1 MKEKTNYQPLFLRAA
16 MLLFLKVTAATA
28 WAGSLSGS
36 GTVVDPFLIS
46 SDADWETFATN
57 VNNGESYSGK
67 TLKLTAD
74 INVSKM
80 AGNGSTNK
88 AFKGTFDG
96 GGHTITVNL
105 LAENEHA
112 EGTSLFGLI
121 DGATIHRVCVKGTI
135 TTSDYIF
142 FPATIASYA
151 SGSNII
157 RSCWSDVDIES
168 TSDIYIYGAAFV
180 GQVFG
185 NASVNLIDCLFTGS
199 IVYSNEGYCSGGMV
213 GSPYTTS
220 TVTLSNCLFAPRAL
234 EFQPDDD
241 NSYMFVSGP
250 ERASL
255 TNCYYNAVAAASVL
269 IKEGIDGS
277 NMSNEDLC
285 TALGNGW
292 EMNNGKVVPIMSS
305 INLAPLTGF
314 QHVYSSSDAP
324 INISYTVYDVNGHE
338 LTEGTDYTAVITDCY
353 GETVTG
359 SITASG
365 YYFLTII
372 GMNLYTGVIK
382 ERFIVDSSLQ
392 TDESGAYLIN
402 NALDWESLVYDIS
415 VGKSY
420 SGEKLKLT
428 SDISVT
434 AMAGMEGHPFS
445 GTLDGQG
452 HTLTVDLSDDYHKS
466 QGLAL
471 FYVIENAVIL
481 NTKVAGT
488 IVTAGYYPATIASYA
503 NGNSTIFNC
512 WSATDIIATAE
523 NEHINAAAL
532 VSNVNFDATL
542 NVRDCLFSGTVT
554 YGDKSNEGAGM
565 VGLSWRTS
573 IINVWNSLYSPSVI
587 AIATFDKGSSI
598 YGFYRINNSYYNDV
612 AAASVLIKTG
622 TDASGMTNEALA
634 AALGSSW
641 EVNGDMVVPKM
652 NGFAIT
658 SINDW
663 NQLAAQVS
671 GGSNSSIDRTVIMTA
686 DIGTSEHPVT
696 TGLGTAEHPF
706 VGYFDGFK
714 HTLYVGIS
722 SSEPASAPFGYIS
735 GSTILNLNVAGSVTS
750 SGHHAAGMVGICSGA
765 NTIEHC
771 GVSTD
776 ISGGAAYAG
785 GIVGHGGSGQL
796 TMKECFYSGTISG
809 VTNHAGGLLGWCESL
824 TLNMKKC
831 LMKGSFSGSG
841 KYHPIACKN
850 DASAVDAFIAD
861 ALYLNTIS
869 ITETGNNLIPGGVVT
884 AVSKTSDSEWKT
896 AIKAADGNV
905 YYAQRYPL
913 QILPYTYGFETT
925 DMELDGWKLD
935 NWSDSRVISL
945 YGFEIQAH
953 SGDSVLF
960 FENSFM
966 DFREQ
971 RLISPEITTE
981 SAVEL
986 SFYYSSATGRFN
998 VGYST
1003 TTNDIDA
1010 FIWNTYK
1017 EEINKDYSWVL
1028 FKRQF
1033 PKGTKYVAIKWLDE
1047 YKNSDVYIDD
1057 ISIVATAYTP
1067 PPANLAVDATEHS
1080 ATFHWD
1086 TPDGELPV
1094 IGYVYQFKSHDDTWA
1109 SATEVQLPAATT
1121 SATFNNLELNTD
1133 YDFRVKAI
1141 YESNEDVTESIFALH
1156 QFMTAVPLPFFCGF
1170 EHDDFKGWKRVDGKE
1185 IPRYRDFMKLSSDF
1199 KYNGDNSFAIISY
1212 PDEVTW
1218 RLISPRF
1225 SSDKKLKVSFYYKE
1239 YHPTSGFWETFQV
1252 GYSTTTND
1260 LDAFTWSDDYYAV
1273 DAPWTLYENV
1283 FPAGTRFIAIKYKSY
1298 CTCGLLVDD
1307 FRVEEYSPYAEPVNL
1322 VLKDQTD
1329 TQAMLEWGKPKNA
1342 TGFAYQYKKC
1352 SDETWSAEATL
1363 SANTPA
1369 VTLSNLEANTKYDF
1383 RVKALYNNNA
1393 DASTYAMQG
1402 FCTDIPV
1409 VSLPYAESFEN
1420 GLGGWRLVDRITSRG
1435 LYKKYS
1441 DYIHSGKYSFEISG
1455 SSVLLT
1461 PEYLM
1466 SPPLDGTAPFTVSF
1480 YYKHNRVN
1488 FDGIYVSLKSKFQVG
1503 YSTKTRNPDDFVWG
1517 NETITET
1524 DWQQYVMDCP
1534 AGTRYVAVR
1543 WVYGYSLFMDDFNF
1557 MAPATIHFAK
1567 EGYGTFYSSQYDL
1580 VLHEDMKAYII
1591 SQDNDKI
1598 YYICAADGL
1607 AKTDPDHANIP
1618 LYTVPAGT
1626 PVLLNIP
1633 ATASPTVRTLEL
1645 IGHDN
1650 LTDFSDMNL
1659 LQGSDVMTTTTG
1671 NGLHYKL
1678 SYGQTGTAYE
1688 NLLGWY
1694 WGAADGAP
1702 FTSAGHKAWFVRPT
1716 STSAPEFLGLPNAD
1730 NTTSLRENGIVR
1742 SDEYTPAAEWYT
1754 LDGRRLAAK
1763 PTNKGIYVNNGR
1775 KVVIK

>member
-1 MKEKTNYQPLFLRAA
+1 MKEKTNYQPMFLRVA
-16 MLLFLKVTAATA
+16 MLLLLKVTAATA

-46 SDADWETFATN
+46 SDADWEIFATN

-80 AGNGSTNK
+80 AGDGYANK

-121 DGATIHRVCVKGTI
+121 DGATIHRVIVKGTI
-135 TTSDYIF
+135 TTGDYIF

-151 SGSNII
+151 NGANTI

-168 TSDIYIYGAAFV
+168 KSTIYIYGAAFV
-180 GQVFG
+180 GQVFSKT
-185 NASVNLIDCLFTGS
+185 SVNLIDCLFTGS
-199 IVYSNEGYCSGGMV
+199 LVYSNEGYCSAGMV
-213 GSPYTTS
+213 ALPDESS
-220 TVTLSNCLFAPRAL
+220 SITLSNCLFAPRTL

-241 NSYMFVSGP
+241 QSFMFVSGS

-255 TNCYYNAVAAASVL
+255 TKCYYNAVAAASVL

-277 NMSNEDLC
+277 DMSNEDLC

-292 EMNNGKVVPIMSS
+292 EMSDGKVVPIMSS

-314 QHVYSSSDAP
+314 QFVYSSSDAP

-338 LTEGTDYTAVITDCY
+338 LTEGTDYTAVITDSQ

-365 YYFLTII
+365 YYFLTIT

-392 TDESGAYLIN
+392 ADESGAYLIN
-402 NALDWESLVYDIS
+402 NALDWESLAYDIS

-452 HTLTVDLSDDYHKS
+452 HTLTVDLSDDDHKS

-481 NTKVAGT
+481 NTKVTGT
-488 IVTAGYYPATIASYA
+488 IVTVGYYPATIASYA

-512 WSATDIIATAE
+512 WSATDIIGTAE
-523 NEHINAAAL
+523 DEDINAGAL

-554 YGDKSNEGAGM
+554 YGDKSKEGGGM

-587 AIATFDKGSSI
+587 AIATFDKVSSI
-598 YGFYRINNSYYNDV
+598 YGFTHISNSYYNDV

-634 AALGSSW
+634 ATLGSSW
-641 EVNGDMVVPKM
+641 EVSGDMVVPKM
-652 NGFAIT
+652 NGFTIT

-671 GGSNSSIDRTVIMTA
+671 VDSNSSIDRTVIMTA

-722 SSEPASAPFGYIS
+722 SSEPASAPFSYIS

-750 SGHHAAGMVGICSGA
+750 SGHHAAGLVGICSGA

-771 GVSTD
+771 GVRTD

-796 TMKECFYSGTISG
+796 TMKDCFYSGTISG

-850 DASAVDAFIAD
+850 GASDVDAFISD

-884 AVSKTSDSEWKT
+884 AVSKTSDSDWKT
-896 AIKAADGNV
+896 AIKAADDNV
-905 YYAQRYPL
+905 YYAHRYPV
-913 QILPYTYGFETT
+913 QILPYTYDFETT
-925 DMELDGWKLD
+925 DLELDGWKLD
-935 NWSDSRVISL
+935 NWTSSHVTDL
-945 YGFEIQAH
+945 YGNELQAH
-953 SGDSVLF
+953 SGDSVLY
-960 FENSFM
+960 FEN
-966 DFREQ
+966 DFLDYREQ

-986 SFYYSSATGRFN
+986 SFYYSAASGRFN

-1033 PKGTKYVAIKWLDE
+1033 PKGTKYVAIKWLNE
-1047 YKNSDVYIDD
+1047 MENTSGFIDD
-1057 ISIVATAYTP
+1057 ISIVPTTYTP
-1067 PPANLAVDATEHS
+1067 PPANLAVDATDHS

-1086 TPDGELPV
+1086 APNGELPV
-1094 IGYVYQFKSHDDTWA
+1094 TGYVYQFKSPDATWA
-1109 SATEVQLPAATT
+1109 SATEVQVPAATT
-1121 SATFNNLELNTD
+1121 YAQFNNLEPNTD

-1141 YESNEDVTESIFALH
+1141 YESNEGVSESIFALH
-1156 QFMTAVPLPFFCGF
+1156 QFTTALPLPFICGF
-1170 EHDDFKGWKRVDGKE
+1170 ENGLKGWKRVDGNDL
-1185 IPRYRDFMKLSSDF
+1185 PRYRDIMEISTAAKH
-1199 KYNGDNSFAIISY
+1199 NGDNSFVFYSY
-1212 PDEVTW
+1212 ATDVTFS
-1218 RLISPRF
+1218 LISPRF
-1225 SSDKKLKVSFYYKE
+1225 SSEKPLKVSFYYKE
-1239 YHPTSGFWETFQV
+1239 HRPTSGFWETFQV

-1260 LDAFTWSDDYYAV
+1260 LDAFTWSGDYYAV
-1273 DAPWTLYENV
+1273 DAPWTLYEHIYPV
-1283 FPAGTRFIAIKYKSY
+1283 GTRFIAIKYKSY
-1298 CTCGLLVDD
+1298 QTSGLYLDD
-1307 FRVEEYSPYAEPVNL
+1307 FHVDEYSPYAEPVNL

-1329 TQAMLEWGKPKNA
+1329 TQAQLEWGRPDDA
-1342 TGFAYQYKKC
+1342 TAFAYQYKKS
-1352 SDETWSAEATL
+1352 SDVTWSAEATL
-1363 SANTPA
+1363 SANTHA
-1369 VTLSNLEANTKYDF
+1369 VTLSNLEANTNYDF

-1393 DASTYAMQG
+1393 DASSYAMLE

-1420 GLGGWRLVDRITSRG
+1420 GLGGWRIVDQVTTKG
-1435 LYKKYS
+1435 FYNKYS
-1441 DYIHSGKYSFEISG
+1441 DYIHSGNYSFELSG
-1455 SSVLLT
+1455 LSVTLT

-1480 YYKHNRVN
+1480 YYKNN
-1488 FDGIYVSLKSKFQVG
+1488 TININGQNTSLMSKFQVG
-1503 YSTKTRNPDDFVWG
+1503 YSTKTRNPEDFVWG
-1517 NETITET
+1517 NETLSDVNWE
-1524 DWQQYVMDCP
+1524 QYVMDCP
-1534 AGTRYVAVR
+1534 AGTRYIAVK
-1543 WVYGYSLFMDDFNF
+1543 WVYGYSLFIDDFNF

-1567 EGYGTFYSSQYDL
+1567 EGYSTFYSSQYDL

-1607 AKTDPDHANIP
+1607 AKTDPDQAKIP

-1626 PVLLNIP
+1626 AVLLNIP

-1659 LQGSDVMTTTTG
+1659 LHGSDVMTTTTG

-1678 SYGQTGTAYE
+1678 SYGQTGSANE

-1702 FTSAGHKAWFVRPT
+1702 FTSAGHKAWFVRLT

-1742 SDEYTPAAEWYT
+1742 SDEHTPAAEWYT

-1763 PTNKGIYVNNGR
+1763 PTAKGVYINGGHQI
-1775 KVVIK
+1775 VIK